1 MSGGQGGPEPD
12 RRQEGTY
19 LNRYVTGEQRSMGD
33 FRALARPVSVQIRA
47 CARPFQNRQL
57 RDGATEPGWDLKHQC
72 TVS

>member
-33 FRALARPVSVQIRA
+33 FRALLARPVSVQIRPCVRA
-47 CARPFQNRQL
+47 FQNRQL
-57 RDGATEPGWDLKHQC
+57 CDGATEPG
-72 TVS
+72 